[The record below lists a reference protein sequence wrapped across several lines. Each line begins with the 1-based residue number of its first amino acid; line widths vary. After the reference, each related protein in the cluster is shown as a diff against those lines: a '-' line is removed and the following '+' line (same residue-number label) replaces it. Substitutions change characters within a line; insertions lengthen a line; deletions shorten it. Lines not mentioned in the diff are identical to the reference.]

1 MSCLLELV
9 PESLKTLKKGCAV
22 KILSPF
28 FSLRPALATLSARNA
43 SSNSQK
49 EGNLL
54 LYKNSP
60 EAGVFKKL
68 SLAGLAD

>member
-1 MSCLLELV
+1 VQSNFCKLEHI
-9 PESLKTLKKGCAV
+9 
-22 KILSPF
+22 ILSPF

-49 EGNLL
+49 EGSLL
-54 LYKNSP
+54 LYKNNP
-60 EAGVFKKL
+60 EAGVLKKF